1 MFGPICSRSAPPP
14 EAHGAGNDA
23 GAGVMQRSPQM
34 NARINRL
41 LDELDGLRRAAAA
54 DTPLADPQAVATRIA
69 AIEAELER
77 ANYQFHC
84 VAVRG

>member
-1 MFGPICSRSAPPP
+1 
-14 EAHGAGNDA
+14 
-23 GAGVMQRSPQM
+23 M

-41 LDELDGLRRAAAA
+41 LDELDALRRAASAA
-54 DTPLADPQAVATRIA
+54 VPAPERQAAVERIG

-84 VAVRG
+84 VLVRG

>member
-1 MFGPICSRSAPPP
+1 MWLRSVPLPPGRARP
-14 EAHGAGNDA
+14 GNDA
-23 GAGVMQRSPQM
+23 GARVMHEVPPTM

-41 LDELDGLRRAAAA
+41 LDELDALRRAASSPVPSPERDAA
-54 DTPLADPQAVATRIA
+54 VERIA